1 MYKAWGK
8 LKEIKELVK
17 LVTDHL
23 TTWHKPKLEVSYLKQ
38 LFTRIICTRYSSR
51 AQLLAK
57 VFLCLRM
64 KYARWNI
71 SLEKMSLLW
80 SAFQHSIRAN
90 RCHWNQMSLLT
101 VCKFYLIILWHSYSF
116 IDRGETGTQPSLE
129 ARAWRKARITQA
141 QYQKLPRLNFLKI
154 STRLGQYTNFER

>member
-17 LVTDHL
+17 LVNNHL

-38 LFTRIICTRYSSR
+38 LFTRIIWARYSSWG
-51 AQLLAK
+51 QLLAK

-71 SLEKMSLLW
+71 SLEKNLC
-80 SAFQHSIRAN
+80 FEVHFN
-90 RCHWNQMSLLT
+90 NQPEQTDVIEIKCL
-101 VCKFYLIILWHSYSF
+101 C
-116 IDRGETGTQPSLE
+116 
-129 ARAWRKARITQA
+129 
-141 QYQKLPRLNFLKI
+141 
-154 STRLGQYTNFER
+154 